1 VLETARGAVAD
12 SGMCFDWSS
21 IGVCLNVSSDHLGD
35 KGIDTLE
42 QMAELKR
49 SIVATARDAVIL
61 NADDTL
67 CLAMLPFPGT
77 ECVGLVSTWQSWAEL
92 RKGHPHCRHFALQ
105 ELVDGSNW
113 LVIYSGEQRIEVL
126 PVREIAATFDGRA
139 TFNISNILHASLA
152 CHFVG
157 ASLEHLRRGLRDF
170 RMGFD
175 NTPGRLNFYEH
186 LPFRVLVDYA
196 HNPDGVARLC
206 EFVDRLDVQGN
217 KFIALS
223 AAGYNPEEVIKGNAL
238 AAAGFFDYY
247 ACFNYLRN
255 IASNHHHVPGIL
267 REGFLAAGVPEERIS
282 VADCGLD
289 ALDMILKRVQPG
301 DLVVML
307 AGHSDRK
314 EIRERLLSTPSEPP
328 GGGNTDTDDSGRT
341 SAPVT

>member
-1 VLETARGAVAD
+1 
-12 SGMCFDWSS
+12 M
-21 IGVCLNVSSDHLGD
+21 
-35 KGIDTLE
+35 
-42 QMAELKR
+42 
-49 SIVATARDAVIL
+49 
-61 NADDTL
+61 
-67 CLAMLPFPGT
+67 
-77 ECVGLVSTWQSWAEL
+77 
-92 RKGHPHCRHFALQ
+92 
-105 ELVDGSNW
+105 
-113 LVIYSGEQRIEVL
+113 
-126 PVREIAATFDGRA
+126 
-139 TFNISNILHASLA
+139 
-152 CHFVG
+152 
-157 ASLEHLRRGLRDF
+157 
-170 RMGFD
+170 
-175 NTPGRLNFYEH
+175 
-186 LPFRVLVDYA
+186 
-196 HNPDGVARLC
+196 
-206 EFVDRLDVQGN
+206 
-217 KFIALS
+217 
-223 AAGYNPEEVIKGNAL
+223 IKGNAL